1 MPTTDPKRTTLAS
14 VEREI
19 EALERRRAALDRA
32 IARLQGVAASLRAD
46 RSAGDG
52 DAPASFSLTNHCRA
66 LLRMHAPGGLTPRD
80 VKRLLT
86 ETGFDWDRYANPMA
100 AIHTVLK
107 RLTQQGEAKT
117 LIDRNGERRYAL
129 IETRFATVNQDD
141 LRDQKFLD
149 RLLEADSPE
158 AILQIIRSRR
168 PK

>member
-19 EALERRRAALDRA
+19 EALERRRAGIDRA
-32 IARLQGVAASLRAD
+32 IARLQSVAACLRAD
-46 RSAGDG
+46 RSAGDD

-117 LIDRNGERRYAL
+117 MIDRNGKRRYAL
-129 IETRFATVNQDD
+129 IETRSATVDRDD
-141 LRDQKFLD
+141 LKDQKFLD
-149 RLLEADSPE
+149 RLLKADTPE
-158 AILQIIRSRR
+158 AILQVIRGRR
-168 PK
+168 PT